1 MLDVIRNNKRV
12 AQVILALIILPF
24 AFWGVD
30 SYVRGGGGGAEVAK
44 VGDSTISQQEF
55 QQALREQQD
64 RLRPMLGNA
73 NPALLDSPEL
83 RRAVLD
89 TLVNQRLL
97 AINLRDA
104 KLTVSDAQLVEFITS
119 VPQLQ
124 VDGKFSKER
133 YEAVVAAQGM
143 SKEMFEA
150 RLRQDLAMQQSL
162 AAVTDAVLP
171 GRVSAERW
179 LAAQLEEREIAE
191 VLLRPEQYVAQVKLA
206 PDAIKT
212 YYEANR
218 KQFETPEQVKVEFV
232 ALNQD
237 KLAEQV
243 TVSDEEVKKAYQ
255 GQADRYKQ
263 PETRRAS
270 HILITAAKTAPEGEI
285 KAAQAKAEALLAQL
299 RKSPGDFDKL
309 AKENSQDPGSA
320 AKGGDLDWFGRGMMV
335 KPFED
340 AAFALKENQ
349 LSELVRSDFGFH
361 IVKLTGIRAEHARS
375 FDEVKGEI
383 ADDLKRQAAARKFAE
398 AAEGFTNTVY
408 EQADSLKPVVEKYR
422 LTSRQSDWIVKGGAA
437 VPPFTNA
444 KLMAAIFADD
454 AVKNKRNTEAIEV
467 APNTLVS
474 ARVIEHKPA
483 QQPALEAV
491 QPTIEKILVRQEAA
505 KLAAKD
511 GADKLARL
519 QKGESVNLSWAASRG
534 VTRAN
539 APQVAPDAVTAVFTA
554 DVAKLPAYAGTA
566 VPGGAYA
573 LYRIAAV
580 KKFAAGADEP
590 PAARALRQKY
600 AQTVAEQEMMAWMDA
615 LKARHA
621 VTVNKAAFEAKER

>member
-1 MLDVIRNNKRV
+1 MFDAVRNNKKIIQIV
-12 AQVILALIILPF
+12 LALIILPF
-24 AFWGVD
+24 AFWGVE
-30 SYVRGGGGGAEVAK
+30 SYVRDAGSGVDVATVGGSG
-44 VGDSTISQQEF
+44 ISQQEF
-55 QQALREQQD
+55 QQSLREQQE

-73 NPALLDSPEL
+73 NPAMLDSPEL

-97 AINLRDA
+97 TLNARES
-104 KLTVSDAQLVEFITS
+104 KLTVSDAQLAEFISS

-124 VDGKFSKER
+124 VNGKFSKER
-133 YEAVVAAQGM
+133 YESVVASQGM

-150 RLRQDLAMQQSL
+150 RLRQDLAMQQAM
-162 AAVTDAVLP
+162 AAVADAALP
-171 GRVSAERW
+171 GRAAAGRW

-191 VLLRPEQYVAQVKLA
+191 VVLRPEQYTAQVKLA

-212 YYEANR
+212 YYEANK

-232 ALNQD
+232 VLNQD

-255 GQADRYKQ
+255 AQADRYKQ
-263 PETRRAS
+263 PESRRAS
-270 HILITAAKTAPEGEI
+270 HILITAAKTAPDAEI
-285 KAAQAKAEALLAQL
+285 KAAQSKAEGLLAQL
-299 RKSPGDFDKL
+299 KKSPGDFEKL
-309 AKENSQDPGSA
+309 ARENSQDPGSA
-320 AKGGDLDWFGRGMMV
+320 TKGGDLDWFGRGMMV

-349 LSELVRSDFGFH
+349 VSELVRSDFGFH
-361 IVKLTGIRAEHARS
+361 IIKLTGIRAERVRA
-375 FDEVKGEI
+375 FEEVKGEI
-383 ADDLKRQAAARKFAE
+383 AGDLKRQAAARKYAE
-398 AAEGFTNTVY
+398 VAESFTNTVY
-408 EQADSLKPVVEKYR
+408 EQPDSLKPAIEKYQ

-454 AVKNKRNTEAIEV
+454 ALKNKRNTEAIEV

-474 ARVIEHKPA
+474 ARVIEHQPA
-483 QQPALEAV
+483 QQPALGSV

-534 VTRAN
+534 ITRAH
-539 APQVAPDAVTAVFTA
+539 APQVAPEAVSEVFKTDA
-554 DVAKLPAYAGTA
+554 AKTPAYAGTQ

-580 KKFAAGADEP
+580 KKFAGGADEP

-600 AQTVAEQEMMAWMDA
+600 AQTVAEQELMAWMDA
-615 LKARHA
+615 LKTRHA
-621 VTVNKAAFEAKER
+621 VTVNKAVFEAKEK

>member
-1 MLDVIRNNKRV
+1 MLDVIRNNKKV
-12 AQVILALIILPF
+12 AQIILALIILPF

-30 SYVRGGGGGAEVAK
+30 SYVRDRGRGVDVAK
-44 VGDSTISQQEF
+44 VGGSGISQQEF
-55 QQALREQQD
+55 QQALREQQE

-97 AINLRDA
+97 TLNARES
-104 KLTVSDAQLVEFITS
+104 KLTVSDAQLAEFISS

-124 VDGKFSKER
+124 VNGKFSKER

-143 SKEMFEA
+143 SKDMFEA
-150 RLRQDLAMQQSL
+150 RLRQDLAMQQAM
-162 AAVTDAVLP
+162 AAVADAVLP
-171 GRVSAERW
+171 GRAAAGRW
-179 LAAQLEEREIAE
+179 LTAQLEEREIAE
-191 VLLRPEQYVAQVKLA
+191 VLLRPDQYTIQVKLA
-206 PDAIKT
+206 PDAIKA

-243 TVSDEEVKKAYQ
+243 TVSDEEMKKAYQ
-255 GQADRYKQ
+255 TQANRYKQ
-263 PETRRAS
+263 AETRRAS
-270 HILITAAKTAPEGEI
+270 HILITAAKTAPEAEV
-285 KAAQAKAEALLAQL
+285 KAAQAKAEGLLAQL
-299 RKSPGDFDKL
+299 KKAPGDFEKL
-309 AKENSQDPGSA
+309 ARENSQDPGSA

-349 LSELVRSDFGFH
+349 VSELVRSDFGFH
-361 IVKLTGIRAEHARS
+361 IIKLTGIRAERART
-375 FDEVKGEI
+375 FDEVKGEL
-383 ADDLKRQAAARKFAE
+383 ADELKRQLAAKKYAE
-398 AAEGFTNTVY
+398 SAEGFTNTVY
-408 EQADSLKPVVEKYR
+408 EQSDSLKPVIEKYH
-422 LTSRQSDWIVKGGAA
+422 LTLRQSDWIVKGGAA

-444 KLMAAIFADD
+444 KLMAAVFADD

-491 QPTIEKILVRQEAA
+491 QPIIEKILMRQEAA

-519 QKGESVNLSWAASRG
+519 QKGESVNLSWGASRG
-534 VTRAN
+534 ITRAH
-539 APQVAPDAVTAVFTA
+539 APEVAPDAVAEVFKT
-554 DVAKLPAYAGTA
+554 DVAKMPAYAGTQI
-566 VPGGAYA
+566 PGGSYA

-580 KKFAAGADEP
+580 KKFAGGADEP

-615 LKARHA
+615 LKERHA
-621 VTVNKAAFEAKER
+621 VTVNKAVFEAKEK